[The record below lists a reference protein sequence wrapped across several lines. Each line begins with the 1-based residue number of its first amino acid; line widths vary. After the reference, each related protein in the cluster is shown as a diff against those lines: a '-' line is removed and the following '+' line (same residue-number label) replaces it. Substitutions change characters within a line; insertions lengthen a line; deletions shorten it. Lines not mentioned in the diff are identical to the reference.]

1 MNQIPTLIALAEGNR
16 ILILQNDQ
24 LKKKI
29 DIDVSNLNLVEANVQ
44 DINFNEN
51 EGDDM
56 YDGLHNV
63 LDDMMK
69 EKAGKDFLTSDKQ
82 E

>member
-1 MNQIPTLIALAEGNR
+1 M
-16 ILILQNDQ
+16 
-24 LKKKI
+24 
-29 DIDVSNLNLVEANVQ
+29 EANVQ

-69 EKAGKDFLTSDKQ
+69 EKAGKDFLTSDK
-82 E
+82 